1 MMTNGN
7 GGYDVRATI
16 RCTSAVA
23 KPAGAT
29 FTVSSE
35 EPGLVV
41 VEVQDENLKIAYITV
56 YLSDLERVVDMLAS
70 NPHISF

>member
-1 MMTNGN
+1 MTNGD
-7 GGYDVRATI
+7 GGYSIRATI
-16 RCTSAVA
+16 RCTSEVPQ
-23 KPAGAT
+23 PAGAT

-35 EPGLVV
+35 EPGLVM

-56 YLSDLERVVDMLAS
+56 YLSDLERVVDMLVN